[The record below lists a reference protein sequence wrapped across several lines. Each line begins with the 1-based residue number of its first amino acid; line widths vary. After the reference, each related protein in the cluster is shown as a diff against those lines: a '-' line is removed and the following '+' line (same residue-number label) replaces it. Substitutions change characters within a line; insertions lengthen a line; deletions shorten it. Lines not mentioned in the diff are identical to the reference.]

1 LEKVFVA
8 LNKKRPD
15 GLYVLGAGPVMR
27 ANQKRIVDFAL
38 KSRLPAMY
46 AIKEPVEAGG
56 LMYYGADEADSYRQV
71 AWYIDKILT
80 GRKPGDLPVQQP
92 MRFEFVINLQT
103 ANKIGVTINTD
114 VLARAT
120 KIIR

>member
-1 LEKVFVA
+1 
-8 LNKKRPD
+8 
-15 GLYVLGAGPVMR
+15 M
-27 ANQKRIVDFAL
+27 
-38 KSRLPAMY
+38 S
-46 AIKEPVEAGG
+46 
-56 LMYYGADEADSYRQV
+56 YGANEAESYRQV

-80 GRKPGDLPVQQP
+80 GRKPDDLPVQQP
-92 MRFEFVINLQT
+92 MRFEFVINQQT

>member
-1 LEKVFVA
+1 M
-8 LNKKRPD
+8 N
-15 GLYVLGAGPVMR
+15 
-27 ANQKRIVDFAL
+27 ANRKRIADFAL
-38 KSRLPAMY
+38 KSRLPSMHQGRDF
-46 AIKEPVEAGG
+46 VETGG
-56 LMYYGADEADSYRQV
+56 LMYYGADPADSYRQV
-71 AWYIDKILT
+71 AWHVDKILT
-80 GRKPGDLPVQQP
+80 GRKPDDLPVQQP